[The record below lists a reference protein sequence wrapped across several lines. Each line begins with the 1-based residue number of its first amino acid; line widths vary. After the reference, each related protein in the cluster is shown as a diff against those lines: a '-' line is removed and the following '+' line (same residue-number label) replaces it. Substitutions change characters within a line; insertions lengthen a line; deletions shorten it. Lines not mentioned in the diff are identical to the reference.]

1 MSGLIFDLDGTL
13 IDSAPD
19 IHLHAC
25 AMMRTES
32 LPEPTLAEVHGYIG
46 KGVAHFISA
55 ILAHNQMP
63 ETPEQSARM
72 HANFLRDY
80 ETRIERTTLY
90 PKAEE
95 TLRALHA
102 EGFQLGL
109 CTNKPEA
116 PTKTVLDHFNLT
128 DLFCAF
134 SYGDSPGP
142 RKPDPA
148 PVRRVISQMQ
158 ARDFLYIGDSETDAA
173 TAQNAGLPMI
183 LFTEGYRKTPVHD
196 LPHDVSFNHFS
207 QLPAIINR
215 LAPLPE

>member
-25 AMMRTES
+25 AMMRAES

-55 ILAHNQMP
+55 ILAFNNVP
-63 ETPEQSARM
+63 ETQERTERM
-72 HANFLRDY
+72 HTNFLRDY

-90 PKAEE
+90 PKAAE
-95 TLRALHA
+95 TLRALQA

-173 TAQNAGLPMI
+173 TAQNAGLPMV

-196 LPHDVSFNHFS
+196 LPHDISFNHFS
-207 QLPAIINR
+207 QLRGIIDR